1 MNTRAF
7 QAADIVKTPQLGTIT
22 VDIYNTEE
30 EIRSAGYVPTGNSDQ
45 YGYMIWVYAALET
58 KPYHHQKYAELIKIS

>member
-7 QAADIVKTPQLGTIT
+7 QAADIVKTPQLGTIA

-30 EIRSAGYVPTGNSDQ
+30 DIRAAGYVPTGNSDQ
-45 YGYMIWVYAALET
+45 YGYMVWVYAALET

>member
-7 QAADIVKTPQLGTIT
+7 QIVDLVKTPFLGEIY

-30 EIRSAGYVPTGNSDQ
+30 DVRKAGYSPTGNSDQ
-45 YGYMIWVYAALET
+45 YGYMIWKFTDLI
-58 KPYHHQKYAELIKIS
+58 KPYWKQQYAIVVKI